1 MARIEMTKATPNWW
15 TEKHTSNWDHVK
27 AAFERDWEQTKAD
40 FSKSS
45 GEKLNQNVADTVKQS
60 VGSEPIPPL
69 DVKTRLTD
77 GKVAAK
83 EAEKAHEKMAKESV
97 KAADTASKARDEI
110 AKEHSKRDEKV
121 AGVRK
126 DLANETAK
134 ASDKIASASD
144 KAAEE
149 IAKEHGKVD
158 AADAKRH
165 EAASKWRDAEQELR
179 YGYSVRSQY
188 PSDSKWNETLEAKLR
203 GEWEGLNTGTSWDA
217 SRIEIHRGWDYAG
230 KTV

>member
-97 KAADTASKARDEI
+97 KAADTASKARDDI

-134 ASDKIASASD
+134 ASDKIADAQHT
-144 KAAEE
+144 AAKN
-149 IAKEHGKVD
+149 IAKDRSKIDEAG
-158 AADAKRH
+158 AKRD
-165 EAASKWRDAEQELR
+165 EAVAKWRDAEKEVHH
-179 YGYSVRSQY
+179 GFSVRS
-188 PSDSKWNETLEAKLR
+188 
-203 GEWEGLNTGTSWDA
+203 G
-217 SRIEIHRGWDYAG
+217 
-230 KTV
+230 

>member
-1 MARIEMTKATPNWW
+1 MARIDTTKGTPGWW
-15 TEKHTSNWDHVK
+15 TEKHTSNWEHVK

-40 FSKSS
+40 FSKGS
-45 GEKLNQNVADTVKQS
+45 GENLNQNVGDTVKQS

-69 DVKTRLTD
+69 DVKTRPTD
-77 GKVAAK
+77 PKVAVK

-97 KAADTASKARDEI
+97 KAAETASKAREDI
-110 AKEHSKRDEKV
+110 AKERSKRDEKV
-121 AGVRK
+121 ASVQK

-134 ASDKIASASD
+134 ASDKIASARD
-144 KAAEE
+144 TAAAG
-149 IAKEHGKVD
+149 IATEHGKVD
-158 AADAKRH
+158 AADAKRN

-188 PSDSKWNETLEAKLR
+188 PNNSVWNETLEAKLR
-203 GEWEGLNTGTSWDA
+203 GEWEGLHTGHSWDA
-217 SRIEIHRGWDYAG
+217 SQREIHRGWDYAG